1 MAAAGREDGGISMGF
16 RRASIYAAA
25 AALAALATAAGSASA
40 QAGGSSAGRE
50 AGTPATSGASLE
62 TSTASQA
69 GDAINMLGIT
79 RYPSAFAAVQVNN
92 ATTVTV
98 SLKSEAPRLLAA
110 IQAVPHSGVTLR
122 IVKVT
127 RSYQQLEALTSRLAR
142 NVRKLA
148 ASGVDLQ
155 SWAPDPATDT
165 VKITLVTPAHPT
177 RETLAEQASTARSAL
192 DRAYGAAWVTVAGQ
206 TQARSIAAQRDND
219 SAPYYA
225 GDGLYYS
232 ALGVD
237 CSSGWSTTGKNTG
250 DSFILSAGHCGW
262 GSVYLEYGSGDYIGS
277 VSSQYLD
284 ALSRDQRDFETIR
297 ASGAGYVWNGGAGS
311 DTDYSVVN
319 SITPAGGSFMTF
331 DGDVTKQVTGNTV
344 GMVNGCASVTSPEYG
359 TYTVCDAGDASD
371 SSSGPKICQP
381 GDSGGPAYV
390 RQPDGTSVAAAG
402 TIVSIADN
410 GHQCYFQEMVSELVS
425 AHLNLDKTG

>member
-1 MAAAGREDGGISMGF
+1 MGF
-16 RRASIYAAA
+16 SRVSIYAAA
-25 AALAALATAAGSASA
+25 AALAALGAAAGSASA
-40 QAGGSSAGRE
+40 QASGSSTGRE
-50 AGTPATSGASLE
+50 AGTPAPSGASLE
-62 TSTASQA
+62 TSAASRA
-69 GDAINMLGIT
+69 GDALNMLGIS

-92 ATTVTV
+92 ATAITV
-98 SLKSEAPRLLAA
+98 SLKTEAPRLLAA
-110 IQAVPHSGVTLR
+110 IQAVPHPGVTLR
-122 IVKVT
+122 IVKVA
-127 RSYQQLEALTSRLAR
+127 RAYQQLEALTSRLAR
-142 NVRKLA
+142 DARKLA

-177 RETLAEQASTARSAL
+177 RGSLAAQAGIARRTLDQR
-192 DRAYGAAWVTVAGQ
+192 YGAAWVTVAGR
-206 TQARSIAAQRDND
+206 TQARATAAQRDND
-219 SAPYYA
+219 TAPYYA

-250 DSFILSAGHCGW
+250 NSFILSAGHCGW
-262 GSVYLEYGSGDYIGS
+262 GSVYLEHGSGDYIGS

-319 SITPAGGSFMTF
+319 SITPANGSFMTF

-344 GMVNGCASVTSPEYG
+344 GMVNGCVSVVSPEYG
-359 TYTVCDAGDASD
+359 TYTVCDAGEGYD
-371 SSSGPKICQP
+371 SSSGPKICQG

-402 TIVSIADN
+402 TIVSAADN

-425 AHLNLDKTG
+425 ANLNLDKTG